1 MAGVSKSKPRIRYA
15 TEELQATIISEG
27 GSSNPDYE
35 PGRLRPVTGTHSSSL
50 TSRRSRPV
58 IFYEILLA
66 IRHFWASR
74 GEARI
79 TPVQSHVNIPSSR
92 FREFLRSMEKTG
104 LVKLNPLDVTPA
116 GNEYV
121 EEFGRFLRFLE
132 KYGLVPKESLTYHQP
147 HVAQPH
153 WAEIIAEYE
162 KKIKANTN

>member
-1 MAGVSKSKPRIRYA
+1 M
-15 TEELQATIISEG
+15 
-27 GSSNPDYE
+27 
-35 PGRLRPVTGTHSSSL
+35 TGTDSSSL

-92 FREFLRSMEKTG
+92 FREFLRSMEKAG
-104 LVKLNPLDVTPA
+104 LVKLNPLDVTST

-121 EEFGRFLRFLE
+121 EEFARFLKFLE
-132 KYGLVPKESLTYHQP
+132 KYGLAPKESLTYHQSR
-147 HVAQPH
+147 VVQPH
-153 WAEIIAEYE
+153 WADIIAEYE
-162 KKIKANTN
+162 KKIRTKTA